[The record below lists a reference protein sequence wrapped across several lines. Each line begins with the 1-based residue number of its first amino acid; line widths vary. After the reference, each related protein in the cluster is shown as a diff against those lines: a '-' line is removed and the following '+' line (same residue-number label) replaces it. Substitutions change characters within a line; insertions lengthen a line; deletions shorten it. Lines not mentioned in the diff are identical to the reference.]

1 MKLLP
6 QGFAVGL
13 GLFVAP
19 LRAADSR
26 PTLLFLL
33 ADDLGRGD
41 VGFPGAKIRP
51 PVLDRLAHEGV
62 ALTQPEVNPPC
73 APPRSAP
80 LLFGVKRLS

>member
-26 PTLLFLL
+26 PTLLFLH
-33 ADDLGRGD
+33 R
-41 VGFPGAKIRP
+41 AKIRP